1 MQPTRTEQRT
11 DKNTQPV
18 KPAPRVAPTKQ
29 QTLPSFVLDD
39 EEPGIVRSID

>member
-1 MQPTRTEQRT
+1 MQPTRTSERT
-11 DKNTQPV
+11 TETVQLAKPV
-18 KPAPRVAPTKQ
+18 PRVTPTKP